1 MSIITISRGSYSRGK
16 EVAEKTAERLGYDC
30 VSRDVLLDASEHF
43 HIPEIKLARAIH
55 DAPTLLDRFTLSKR
69 LYIAYIQSALAERV
83 KADNV
88 VYHGLAGHVLLT
100 GIDHVLK
107 VRIIADINDR
117 VEQEMK
123 REGVGKEE
131 ARNRLVSDDNE
142 RRKWTQ
148 TLFGVDP
155 FDPVLYDIVV
165 HIHKFTV
172 DDAVEII
179 TSAASNERF
188 KATPASQKKMEDHA
202 LACAVKAALVEQFPD
217 SAVACE
223 YGNVLI
229 YTKKDD
235 RQAHRLEARARS
247 LSHEIGGVN
256 NVEVHVGVPVPEGA
270 V

>member
-16 EVAEKTAERLGYDC
+16 EVAEKTAERLEYDC

-55 DAPTLLDRFTLSKR
+55 DAPTLLERFTLNKR

-88 VYHGLAGHVLLT
+88 VYHGLAGHLLLK

-107 VRIIADINDR
+107 IRIIADINDR

-123 REGVGKEE
+123 REDIGREE
-131 ARNRLVSDDNE
+131 ARHRLASDDNE
-142 RRKWTQ
+142 RRRWTQ

-155 FDPVLYDIVV
+155 FDPALYDIVI

-172 DDAVEII
+172 DDAVDII

-188 KATPASQKKMEDHA
+188 RATPASQRRMADHA
-202 LACAVKAALVEQFPD
+202 LACAVRAAIVEQFPD

-235 RQAHRLEARARS
+235 RQAHRLEERAKA
-247 LSHEIGGVN
+247 LGQELDGIN
-256 NVEVHVGVPVPEGA
+256 NVEVHVGVPVPDGA